1 MQRLISFD
9 IAKAIC
15 IILVVIGH
23 YIPDSS
29 PSWYVGEVVRKYQ
42 RKLLF
47 VGWFACLRS
56 HRHRADAR
64 LG

>member
-9 IAKAIC
+9 IAKALC

-29 PSWYVGEVVRKYQ
+29 PSWYVGETVCKCQ

-47 VGWFACLRS
+47 AGWVACLRCC
-56 HRHRADAR
+56 RYCADAR
-64 LG
+64 SG